1 MSNNTPEP
9 DVGGDSKSDAGP
21 KCAHRTDE
29 PAVNP
34 LVSVRDLEKYYS
46 ITEGIVRR
54 LNSYVKA
61 VDGVSFD
68 IFPGETFA
76 VVGESGCGKTTLGKT
91 VARLHEATGGSV
103 VFDGSDVTDL
113 DGKALRQLRRD
124 VQVVYQDPSSSLNPR
139 RRVGN
144 IIKEPLD
151 VHEVGAK
158 AERRDRVAELLR
170 LVDLPEEFQY
180 RYPSALSGGQKQ
192 RVAIARAI
200 AIEPKFVV
208 LDEPTSALDVSVQ
221 AKIISLLDDLQD
233 ELGLTYLLISHD
245 LSLVK
250 NVADRIG
257 VMYLGNFME
266 VADSERLFQNPLNPY
281 TEQLLSAIPVIE
293 SHEQDLKPTAVE
305 VQGET
310 PDPQDPPNGCPFNP
324 RCHRR
329 FDACDSV
336 EAALVEVE
344 PGHLTRCLHDPG
356 EKREEV
362 VQALPRGMTF
372 EDREGSRS
380 E

>member
-1 MSNNTPEP
+1 MSADTP
-9 DVGGDSKSDAGP
+9 DVDARDESTT
-21 KCAHRTDE
+21 ATDREAIHRAEE
-29 PAVNP
+29 PAPAP
-34 LVSVRDLEKYYS
+34 LVSVHDLEKYYS
-46 ITEGIVRR
+46 VSEGLLSRSE
-54 LNSYVKA
+54 SYVKA

-91 VARLHEATGGSV
+91 VARLYGATGGSI
-103 VFDGSDVTDL
+103 VFDGQDVTDL

-139 RRVGN
+139 RRIGN
-144 IIKEPLD
+144 IIKDPLE
-151 VHEVGAK
+151 VHGVGSK
-158 AERRDRVAELLR
+158 AEREERVGELLQ
-170 LVDLPEEFQY
+170 LVDLPEEFRH
-180 RYPSALSGGQKQ
+180 RYPNALSGGQKQ

-200 AIEPKFVV
+200 AVEPKFVV

-221 AKIISLLDDLQD
+221 AKVMALLDDLQE
-233 ELGLTYLLISHD
+233 ELDLTYLLISHD

-266 VADSERLFQNPLNPY
+266 VANSDRLFENPVNPY

-293 SHEQDLKPTAVE
+293 SHEQELKPTAVE

-310 PDPQDPPNGCPFNP
+310 PDPQNPPSGCPFNP

-329 FDACDSV
+329 FDACDAV
-336 EAALVEVE
+336 EPELVEVE
-344 PGHLTRCLHDPG
+344 PGHLTRCLHHPG

-362 VQALPRGMTF
+362 MQALPEGMSF
-372 EDREGSRS
+372 EDREGKQL

>member
-1 MSNNTPEP
+1 MSADTP
-9 DVGGDSKSDAGP
+9 DIDARDESTT
-21 KCAHRTDE
+21 AADREAIHRADE
-29 PAVNP
+29 PAAAP
-34 LVSVRDLEKYYS
+34 LVSVRDVEKYYPVR
-46 ITEGIVRR
+46 EGLLSRSA
-54 LNSYVKA
+54 SYVKA

-68 IFPGETFA
+68 VFPGETFA

-91 VARLHEATGGSV
+91 VARLYEATGGSV
-103 VFDGSDVTDL
+103 VFDGQDVTDL
-113 DGKALRQLRRD
+113 DGKGLRRLRRD

-139 RRVGN
+139 RRIGN
-144 IIKEPLD
+144 IIKDPLD
-151 VHEVGAK
+151 VHGVGSK
-158 AERRDRVAELLR
+158 AEREERVGELLE
-170 LVDLPEEFQY
+170 LVDLPEEFRH
-180 RYPSALSGGQKQ
+180 RYPNALSGGQKQ

-200 AIEPKFVV
+200 AVEPKFVV

-221 AKIISLLDDLQD
+221 AKVLSLLDDLQE
-233 ELGLTYLLISHD
+233 ELDLTYLLISHD

-266 VADSERLFQNPLNPY
+266 VADSDRLFENPVNPY

-293 SHEQDLKPTAVE
+293 SHERELKPTAVE

-310 PDPQDPPNGCPFNP
+310 PDPQNPPSGCPFNP

-329 FDACDSV
+329 FDACDAV
-336 EAALVEVE
+336 EPELVEVE
-344 PGHLTRCLHDPG
+344 PGHLTRCLHHPG

-362 VQALPRGMTF
+362 MQALPEGVAF
-372 EDREGSRS
+372 EDREGTQR

>member
-1 MSNNTPEP
+1 MIADTPDGTEL
-9 DVGGDSKSDAGP
+9 DSDAANATADG
-21 KCAHRTDE
+21 AVHRADE
-29 PAVNP
+29 PAAEP
-34 LVSVRDLEKYYS
+34 LVSVRDLRKYYPVS
-46 ITEGIVRR
+46 EGVIRR
-54 LNSYVKA
+54 SKSHVKA

-68 IFPGETFA
+68 VFPGETFA

-91 VARLHEATGGSV
+91 VARLYGATSGTIA
-103 VFDGSDVTDL
+103 FDGRDVTDL
-113 DGKALRQLRRD
+113 QGKELRRLRRD

-139 RRVGN
+139 RRIGN
-144 IIKEPLD
+144 IVKEPLD
-151 VHEVGAK
+151 VHGVGTK

-170 LVDLPEEFQY
+170 KVDLPVEFRH

-192 RVAIARAI
+192 RVAIARAL
-200 AIEPKFVV
+200 AVEPKFVV

-221 AKIISLLDDLQD
+221 AKVISLLDDLQD

-266 VADSERLFQNPLNPY
+266 VADSEVLFENPLNPY
-281 TEQLLSAIPVIE
+281 TEQLLSAIPVVE

-310 PDPQDPPNGCPFNP
+310 PDPQNPPSGCPFNP

-329 FDACDSV
+329 FEACDAV
-336 EAALVEVE
+336 EPELVEVE

-362 VQALPRGMTF
+362 TAALPDGVSFAERRGRR
-372 EDREGSRS
+372 D
-380 E
+380 

>member
-1 MSNNTPEP
+1 MSADSPEP
-9 DVGGDSKSDAGP
+9 RDTGSSSTGSRTAVHRAEDRTGD
-21 KCAHRTDE
+21 
-29 PAVNP
+29 P
-34 LVSVRDLEKYYS
+34 LVSVRDLKKHYPVS
-46 ITEGIVRR
+46 DGLLSRSK
-54 LNSYVKA
+54 SYVKA

-91 VARLHEATGGSV
+91 VARLYGATDGTLT
-103 VFDGSDVTDL
+103 FDGRDVTEL
-113 DGKALRQLRRD
+113 EGKQLRQLRRD

-139 RRVGN
+139 RRIGN
-144 IIKEPLD
+144 IIREPLD
-151 VHEVGAK
+151 VHDVGTK
-158 AERRDRVAELLR
+158 AQRRDRVAELLR
-170 LVDLPEEFQY
+170 MVDLPVEFRH
-180 RYPSALSGGQKQ
+180 RYPNALSGGQKQ

-200 AIEPKFVV
+200 AVEPKFVV

-221 AKIISLLDDLQD
+221 AKVISLLADLQD

-266 VADSERLFQNPLNPY
+266 VADSRALFQNPLNPY

-293 SHEQDLKPTAVE
+293 SHEQSLKPTAVE

-310 PDPQDPPNGCPFNP
+310 PDPQNPPSGCPFNP

-329 FDACDSV
+329 FDACDAV
-336 EAALVEVE
+336 EPELVEVE
-344 PGHLTRCLHDPG
+344 PGHLTRCLHTPG

-362 VQALPRGMTF
+362 IQALPDGVSF
-372 EDREGSRS
+372 EDRDGTLTD
-380 E
+380 